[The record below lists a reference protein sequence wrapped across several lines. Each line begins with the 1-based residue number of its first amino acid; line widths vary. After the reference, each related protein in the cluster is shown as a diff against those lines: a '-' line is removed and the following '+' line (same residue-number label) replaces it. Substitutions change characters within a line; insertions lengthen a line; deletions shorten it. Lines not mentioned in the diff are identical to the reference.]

1 MNKKDETEAQ
11 VAVRFNQKNKET
23 LLLHEKETCE
33 NSMLL
38 VLEKWTVRNNIPS
51 WHLPAQI

>member
-38 VLEKWTVRNNIPS
+38 ALEKWTVTNNIPS